1 MLFFVLISL
10 YIPWDTSHWTVP
22 NGIYAN
28 GDTPRKN
35 DRVCAHRTLPF
46 GTKIYFINFKNMKRS
61 HCIVKDRGPYGA
73 CIQNKGSKDRRCS
86 LGYRYIVDTT
96 SLTGNH
102 YRAEFDAT
110 PRVHKDLRTKGIT
123 RVLAV
128 IDDGCTEKSVAFRP
142 KKRCKK
148 LSANNWRVE
157 DRIIKAIAAGKVRP
171 TGHSLGKW

>member
-28 GDTPRKN
+28 GQMPRKN

-46 GTKIYFINFKNMKRS
+46 GTKVYFINFKNMKRS
-61 HCIVKDRGPYGA
+61 HCIIKDRGPYGA
-73 CIQNKGSKDRRCS
+73 CIPSPGAKDRRCPS
-86 LGYRYIVDTT
+86 GERYIVDTT
-96 SLTGNH
+96 SLTGKH

-110 PRVHKDLRTKGIT
+110 PRVHKDLRSTGIT
-123 RVLAV
+123 RLLAV
-128 IDDGCTEKSVAFRP
+128 IDDGCTKKGLAFKS

-157 DRIIKAIAAGKVRP
+157 DRVIEAIAAGKIRS
-171 TGHSLGKW
+171 TGRLIGKR